1 MKKLNF
7 LLILFLLLISCSSL
21 SEAKKVIKNEKV
33 ITTDEFLVKKR
44 NPLVIPPNFEEVP
57 IPGSEPKKII
67 NEEEKIKRILN
78 APKDENNSTSK
89 SSSVENSILKRIRK

>member
-1 MKKLNF
+1 MKKLNL
-7 LLILFLLLISCSSL
+7 LLILFLLLISCGSL

-57 IPGSEPKKII
+57 IPGSEPKKMI
-67 NEEEKIKRILN
+67 NEGEKIKRILN

>member
-1 MKKLNF
+1 MKKLNL
-7 LLILFLLLISCSSL
+7 LLILFLLLISCGSL
-21 SEAKKVIKNEKV
+21 SDAKKVIKNEKV

-57 IPGSEPKKII
+57 KPGSEPKKII
-67 NEEEKIKRILN
+67 NEGEKIKRILN
-78 APKDENNSTSK
+78 APKEENNSTSK

>member
-7 LLILFLLLISCSSL
+7 LLILFLLLTSCGSL
-21 SEAKKVIKNEKV
+21 SEAKRVMKNEKV

>member
-7 LLILFLLLISCSSL
+7 LLILFIPLISCSSL
-21 SEAKKVIKNEKV
+21 SDAKKVLKNEKV

>member
-1 MKKLNF
+1 MKKLNL

-21 SEAKKVIKNEKV
+21 SDARKVIKNEKV

-67 NEEEKIKRILN
+67 NEGEKIKRILN

>member
-7 LLILFLLLISCSSL
+7 LLILFLLLMSCGSL
-21 SEAKKVIKNEKV
+21 SEAKRVIKNEKV

-67 NEEEKIKRILN
+67 NEKEKIKRILN

>member
-1 MKKLNF
+1 MKKLNL
-7 LLILFLLLISCSSL
+7 LLILFLILISCGSL

-57 IPGSEPKKII
+57 KPGSEPKKII
-67 NEEEKIKRILN
+67 NEGEKIKRILN
-78 APKDENNSTSK
+78 APKEENNSTSK

>member
-7 LLILFLLLISCSSL
+7 LLILFIPLISCSGL
-21 SEAKKVIKNEKV
+21 SDAKKVLKNEKI

>member
-1 MKKLNF
+1 MKKLNL
-7 LLILFLLLISCSSL
+7 LLILFLLLISCGSL

-57 IPGSEPKKII
+57 IPGSETKKII

>member
-1 MKKLNF
+1 MKKLNL
-7 LLILFLLLISCSSL
+7 LLILFLLLISCGSL
-21 SEAKKVIKNEKV
+21 SEVKKVIKNEKV

-57 IPGSEPKKII
+57 IPGSEQKKII
-67 NEEEKIKRILN
+67 NEGEKIKRILN
-78 APKDENNSTSK
+78 APKEENNSTSK

>member
-1 MKKLNF
+1 MKKLNL
-7 LLILFLLLISCSSL
+7 LLILFLILISCGSL

>member
-1 MKKLNF
+1 MKKLNL
-7 LLILFLLLISCSSL
+7 LLILFLLLISCGSL

>member
-1 MKKLNF
+1 MKKLNL
-7 LLILFLLLISCSSL
+7 LLILFLLLISCGSL
-21 SEAKKVIKNEKV
+21 SDAKKIIKNEKV

-57 IPGSEPKKII
+57 KPRSEPKKII
-67 NEEEKIKRILN
+67 NEGEKIKRILN

-89 SSSVENSILKRIRK
+89 SSSVEDSILKRIRK

>member
-21 SEAKKVIKNEKV
+21 SDAKKVLKNEKV